1 MFLLR
6 MQINLRTGKLLFALL
21 IVVVAASCTS
31 SYNVVKYQYQNF
43 TIDQKTDSVKDET
56 YLNLLKPYSARL
68 DSELT
73 EVIAFADTSLLYYR
87 PESPL
92 SNFISDILLDYG
104 YEYTGKKYRDI
115 AVDFSLTNIN
125 GLRTSLP
132 AGEIRVSNIFELLPF
147 ENELVLL
154 KLTGD
159 QVAGLSDYIVFRKG
173 EGVAGISFGMKSGKA
188 VDIKIRNKPLDRNAT
203 YWLIT
208 YDYIANGGD
217 GMKILKDV
225 IKRVETGDKIR
236 DVVIRKL
243 KQMKYNGQHVTAKI
257 DGRIYY
263 VE

>member
-1 MFLLR
+1 MFLLHMR
-6 MQINLRTGKLLFALL
+6 IILRTGKLLFALL
-21 IVVVAASCTS
+21 IVVMAASCTS
-31 SYNVVKYQYQNF
+31 SYKVVKYQYQNF
-43 TIDQKTDSVKDET
+43 TIDQKTDSVKDDT
-56 YLNLLKPYSARL
+56 YLNLLIPYRALL

-73 EVIAFADTSLLYYR
+73 EVIAFADTSLLNYR

-92 SNFISDILLDYG
+92 SNFISDILFDYG
-104 YEYTGKKYRDI
+104 QEFAGKNYPHI
-115 AVDFSLTNIN
+115 TVDFSLTNIN

-132 AGEIRVSNIFELLPF
+132 AGEIMVSNVFELLPF

-154 KLTGD
+154 SITGE
-159 QVAGLSDYIVFRKG
+159 QVARLADYIVFREG

-188 VDIKIRNKPLDRNAT
+188 VDIKIRNKPLDRNAI

-217 GMKILKDV
+217 GIKILKEAAR
-225 IKRVETGDKIR
+225 KVETGDKIR

-243 KQMKYNGQHVTAKI
+243 KQMKYNGQHVTAKT